1 MVEFGL
7 KLEDNKVKKWSNQYL
22 DYEGLKKLLKKCKTV
37 LKARDSLV
45 KKYPNLALGPVCS
58 RQTSPL
64 ISKEVKVK
72 TPVANERTA
81 LLTPLKKAQCLN
93 TSSSNTSLVS
103 LNSST
108 VSGTSTARIKR
119 TLSEALFSNLFK
131 GDDAANISKKYSE
144 MGSEYVC
151 LHREFV
157 DALTAELEKVNSF
170 YLLEL
175 QDINDSVTDAARA
188 VSSSIHSAGEEN
200 FSYGNGSAESN
211 ALASSIMN
219 RTGGV
224 PRKRQH
230 SSRRM
235 KVARVL
241 GLVDAASESEN
252 EGDDDEDVD
261 YKKADSIKRNVV
273 D

>member
-93 TSSSNTSLVS
+93 TSSSEYQPCQFEQL
-103 LNSST
+103 
-108 VSGTSTARIKR
+108 R

-175 QDINDSVTDAARA
+175 QDIND
-188 VSSSIHSAGEEN
+188 
-200 FSYGNGSAESN
+200 
-211 ALASSIMN
+211 
-219 RTGGV
+219 
-224 PRKRQH
+224 
-230 SSRRM
+230 
-235 KVARVL
+235 
-241 GLVDAASESEN
+241 
-252 EGDDDEDVD
+252 
-261 YKKADSIKRNVV
+261 
-273 D
+273 